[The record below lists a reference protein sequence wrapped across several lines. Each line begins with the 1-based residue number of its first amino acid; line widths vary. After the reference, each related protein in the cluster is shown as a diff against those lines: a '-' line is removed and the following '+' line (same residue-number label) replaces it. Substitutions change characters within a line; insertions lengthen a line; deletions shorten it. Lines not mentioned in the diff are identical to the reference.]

1 MSALQTVTHSTAD
14 ARCASGDHRAA
25 SQRATR
31 SLRRALA
38 DADVRQCV
46 SDALTL
52 EALARDPSDPLRAAF
67 EVVVRDASDRAPWG
81 LDDPAAVVADLCEWA
96 RRGDLDPALAFAVAA
111 SVLGETHAHRGAR
124 PVAMVAIEDPHDA
137 ARALSDVL
145 DHRLAEAEARA
156 RRIARE
162 RGPEEVVRAVFV
174 PSLAW
179 DLAALGDAAAQVVR
193 GLTLA
198 ERFPEAAEDVMAA
211 TAVMLTVTHSCVR
224 GGGGFDPVDTD
235 ELTTPLDPEAAL
247 RSCAIAVAQR
257 LRAMSSA
264 PRDTAHLDLSRA
276 LRMVHAATRLLPL
289 CDEELASVIAT
300 QCTGAVARLAPLT
313 ELVAVKTSSSGSFED
328 ALDARDLTSARAA
341 ASTLSAAETFR
352 RLCPFAASV
361 SAARPYHIAITV
373 QTVEALRAL
382 AENDPE
388 NAPVFSDAALA
399 LVVPWRAER
408 ALTRL
413 IEDLRA
419 R

>member
-1 MSALQTVTHSTAD
+1 M
-14 ARCASGDHRAA
+14 RAA
-25 SQRATR
+25 PRAITARPLNARRGACGARSPTPTCVSACPTR
-31 SLRRALA
+31 SRSRPSRAIPA
-38 DADVRQCV
+38 IP
-46 SDALTL
+46 S
-52 EALARDPSDPLRAAF
+52 ARPS

-174 PSLAW
+174 PALAW

-198 ERFPEAAEDVMAA
+198 ERFPDAAEDVMAA

-224 GGGGFDPVDTD
+224 GGGGFDPVESD
-235 ELTTPLDPEAAL
+235 ELTTSLDPDAAL

-313 ELVAVKTSSSGSFED
+313 EPVAVKTSSIGSFED

-388 NAPVFSDAALA
+388 NAAVFSDAALA

>member
-1 MSALQTVTHSTAD
+1 MSALQNVIHSTSD

-52 EALARDPSDPLRAAF
+52 DALSRDASETLRAAF

-96 RRGDLDPALAFAVAA
+96 RRGDLDPVLAFAVAA

-162 RGPEEVVRAVFV
+162 RGPEELVRAVFV
-174 PSLAW
+174 PSLAS

-193 GLTLA
+193 GWTLA
-198 ERFPEAAEDVMAA
+198 ERFPDAAEDVMAA

-224 GGGGFDPVDTD
+224 GGGGFDPVETAS
-235 ELTTPLDPEAAL
+235 LAGALDPEAAL
-247 RSCAIAVAQR
+247 RSCALSVAQR

-264 PRDTAHLDLSRA
+264 PRDTAHFDLSRA

-289 CDEELASVIAT
+289 CDEALASVIAA
-300 QCTGAVARLAPLT
+300 QCTGAIARLAPSA
-313 ELVAVKTSSSGSFED
+313 EPAAAKTSSYATFED
-328 ALDARDLTSARAA
+328 ALDARDLSAARAA
-341 ASTLSAAETFR
+341 ASTLTAAETFR

-382 AENDPE
+382 SLDDPE
-388 NAPVFSDAALA
+388 NAAVFADAALA

-408 ALTRL
+408 ALTRM
-413 IEDLRA
+413 IADLRA